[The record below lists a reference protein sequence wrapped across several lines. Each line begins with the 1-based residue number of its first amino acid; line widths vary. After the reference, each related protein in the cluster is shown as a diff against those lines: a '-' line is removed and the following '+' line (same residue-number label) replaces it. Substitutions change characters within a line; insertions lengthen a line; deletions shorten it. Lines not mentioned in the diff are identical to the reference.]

1 MHKKYSNY
9 KPLIESFI
17 SLYLLNALNLLLPL
31 VTLPYLFRVVGAS
44 NYGIYAF
51 VYVIIQYVLMV
62 SNYGFD
68 FSATKQIA
76 QSKESPERIS
86 TIYHAVIASRLLLTV
101 VSVGVLFV
109 FALIFMN
116 DIQHRLLLLGLGI
129 VAGEIFIPIWLFQGL
144 EKMRF
149 ITIVNVISKSIFT
162 VLIFVLIKDESD
174 FQYIILLNS
183 FGSIAAGIVSTL
195 IAYKYIGIKPTKIGI
210 NDILFQLK
218 DGMAVFGSTLGMN
231 LYRNANIFILGIFV
245 SDASVGVYAA
255 AEKVIKAVQSVVSPI
270 AQALFPHLGSRFK
283 SGTIKDNIKILLNIV
298 KKLSVILLILSILT
312 LFFAPFIAKFI
323 GGKELIH
330 ATPLIRTMSLVIF
343 FGGLNYLLGIVGLI
357 NFNRQKDF
365 FVYVML
371 AGLFSI
377 MFLLLT
383 VQQLDNLAAAI
394 AMLLSEILLFV
405 GCGYG
410 IYRLYYHNKNG

>member
-1 MHKKYSNY
+1 MHKQYSNY

-86 TIYHAVIASRLLLTV
+86 TIYHAVITSRLLLTV
-101 VSVGVLFV
+101 VSVAVLFV

-116 DIQHRLLLLGLGI
+116 DVQHRLLLFGLGI
-129 VAGEIFIPIWLFQGL
+129 VIGEIFIPVWLFQGL

-162 VLIFVLIKDESD
+162 VLIFVLIKSEGD

-183 FGSIAAGIVSTL
+183 FGSIVSGIVSTF
-195 IAYKYIGIKPTKIGI
+195 IVYKYIGIKTIKIGV

-270 AQALFPHLGSRFK
+270 AQALFPHLSSRFK

-312 LFFAPFIAKFI
+312 LFFAPLIARFI
-323 GGKELIH
+323 GGKELIY

-371 AGLFSI
+371 AGVFSI
-377 MFLLLT
+377 IFLLLT

>member
-1 MHKKYSNY
+1 MHKKHSNY
-9 KPLIESFI
+9 RPLIESFI

-101 VSVGVLFV
+101 VSVAVLFV

-116 DIQHRLLLLGLGI
+116 DVQHRLLLFGLGI
-129 VAGEIFIPIWLFQGL
+129 VVGEIFIPVWLFQGL

-162 VLIFVLIKDESD
+162 ILIFVLIKSEGD

-183 FGSIAAGIVSTL
+183 FGSIVSGIVSTF
-195 IAYKYIGIKPTKIGI
+195 IVYKYIDIKLTKFGI

-270 AQALFPHLGSRFK
+270 AQALFPHLSSRFK

-298 KKLSVILLILSILT
+298 KKLAVILLTLSVLT
-312 LFFAPFIAKFI
+312 LFFASLIARFI
-323 GGKELIH
+323 GGKELIY

-371 AGLFSI
+371 AGVFSI
-377 MFLLLT
+377 IFLLLT